1 MPCWTT
7 SYNTVELKAA
17 NGELLAQTLRELGYG
32 VLLTNGVFTATGNGA
47 TLTIGPDGVRVR
59 VGQEKLVEQ
68 IKQSYAANVVK
79 AAAQRFGFTLKTVQ
93 ENKRYVMQRRF

>member
-17 NGELLAQTLRELGYG
+17 DRDLLTQTLRELGYQVQG
-32 VLLTNGVFTATGNGA
+32 TDTLVATGNGA
-47 TLTIGPDGVRVR
+47 TLTIGRDGVKVR
-59 VGQEKLVEQ
+59 AGQEKLVEQ
-68 IKQSYAANVVK
+68 IKQSYAVNVVK